1 MAAPLAAWAGTWAA
15 SVALLNPQTNQWD
28 FAEAFSANDGNLLT
42 GRQEVG
48 VVWLQCPTNLSAP
61 RAPNGGILARTKV

>member
-1 MAAPLAAWAGTWAA
+1 MLRAFAGWPPRLAAGAGTLAA

-48 VVWLQCPTNLSAP
+48 VDWLQRPTILSAP
-61 RAPNGGILARTKV
+61 PRRA